1 MGNNTMPKC
10 ACLECNSIGK
20 YALPV
25 RRRGGNNAYVCE
37 YHKNALESYFKKN
50 NNFQGKQKKHGDTI
64 GIEFETDYA
73 SLQGRIEMLLQ
84 GFIPTSDGSIRGPE
98 FKSCIMYGTST
109 IKAFLPS
116 IDDMIASGD
125 IGLDF
130 DANGT
135 HLHIGNIYHLNS
147 RTMSYIRRFYHSL
160 FVPLSDAMKNNP
172 VRVKRIYGRNF
183 TYYASSISSSS
194 DAREHTNF
202 INTQHE
208 KTLEFRLCQYHDA
221 AQYGYCIDFN
231 RKLAD
236 IVFNTFCVKVE
247 EMGLIEDA
255 ILTEEQKREL
265 KQTAQKT
272 AEKLVKEF
280 NKA

>member
-1 MGNNTMPKC
+1 MGNNTQPKC
-10 ACLECNSIGK
+10 QCLECNSIGK

-50 NNFQGKQKKHGDTI
+50 NNFQGKPKKHGDTF
-64 GIEFETDYA
+64 GTEFETDYA

-84 GFIPTSDGSIRGPE
+84 GFIPTSDGSINGPE

-116 IDDMIASGD
+116 IDEMIASGD
-125 IGLDF
+125 IRINF
-130 DANGT
+130 NANGT

-147 RTMSYIRRFYHSL
+147 CTMSYIRRFYHSL
-160 FVPLSDAMKNNP
+160 FVPLSDAMRNDQEK
-172 VRVKRIYGRNF
+172 VKRIYGRNF
-183 TYYASSISSSS
+183 TYYAQHISLTS

-208 KTLEFRLCQYHDA
+208 KTLEFRLCQYHNA
-221 AQYGYCIDFN
+221 AQYSYCIDFN

-247 EMGLIEDA
+247 EMNLVEDA
-255 ILTEEQKREL
+255 TLTEEQKREL
-265 KQTAQKT
+265 KKTAQKT
-272 AEKLVKEF
+272 AAKLVKEF
-280 NKA
+280 EKA